1 MADVPQTVA
10 LQVLSQNYRGRLVP
24 QINRKSALMKVLPI
38 IPGFGKN
45 CAWAARSSGQ
55 VAENYAQGADASNFG
70 SDAQS
75 EAILQWGHYR
85 ANFHITGTAKR
96 AAATSATPDGVQ
108 NLVGTNLASANE
120 TLVSLVNTALFTGA
134 GTGTTIAGLDVAIG
148 DTTNTYATIDR
159 TTSTF
164 WQPYVV
170 DPGASTALT
179 LGQIRYDLGQIYKQ
193 SGEVPD
199 IGVCSVEVFDTIGS
213 LFDSTRR
220 YTADTITT
228 ARGVI
233 RLDAGYQALEVNGCM
248 FLRDKDATAGQIY
261 YINSNRIH
269 IEYLPLDPE
278 VLAEV
283 MATMQLAGMTMEA
296 NDGYG
301 PVPLG
306 IHCEG
311 LAKNGDSDRFECLTN
326 LQLVVERP
334 NACGVRKNVATV
346 S

>member
-24 QINRKSALMKVLPI
+24 QINRKSALLKTLPI
-38 IPGFGKN
+38 LPGFGKN

-55 VAENYAQGADASNFG
+55 IAENYAQGADASNFG
-70 SDAQS
+70 SDAQT

-85 ANFHITGTAKR
+85 ANFHITGTARR
-96 AAATSATPDGVQ
+96 AAATSATPDGSQ
-108 NLVGTNLASANE
+108 NLVGTNLQSANE
-120 TLVSLVNTALFTGA
+120 TLVSLVNTALFSGA

-148 DTTNTYATIDR
+148 DATNTYATIDR
-159 TTSTF
+159 AANSF
-164 WQPYVV
+164 WRPYVI

-179 LGQIRYDLGQIYKQ
+179 LAQIRTDLGAIYDQ

-199 IGVCSVEVFDTIGS
+199 LAVCSTAVFDTVGA

-248 FLRDKDATAGQIY
+248 FLRDKDATANQIY
-261 YINSNRIH
+261 YVNSNRVH

-278 VLAEV
+278 VMAEL
-283 MATMQLAGMTMEA
+283 MAMGVTMEA

-334 NACGVRKNVATV
+334 NACGVRKNVAVV